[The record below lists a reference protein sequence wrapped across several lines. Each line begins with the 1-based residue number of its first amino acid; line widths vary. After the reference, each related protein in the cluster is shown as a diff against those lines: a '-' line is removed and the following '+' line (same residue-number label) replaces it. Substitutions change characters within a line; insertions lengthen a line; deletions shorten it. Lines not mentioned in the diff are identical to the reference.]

1 MWTIF
6 YLVLLACTVVWTNVS
21 GQEYLPPK
29 IGGAGSAKK
38 PASEPTLPANYDFSY
53 DVQDNAV
60 NLDFGHNEKRK
71 DDRATGS
78 FHVLLPDGRM
88 QLVEYE
94 AGPDGYKPQVMYMG
108 TATFP
113 TASSGD
119 KFDGY
124 HYNAASNRQSVRQAA
139 PRASRQPTPP
149 PLPAPSPPLLLHAA
163 SGNATL

>member
-1 MWTIF
+1 MTFWSTS
-6 YLVLLACTVVWTNVS
+6 A
-21 GQEYLPPK
+21 QEYLPPK
-29 IGGAGSAKK
+29 LGGGGSKK
-38 PASEPTLPANYDFSY
+38 PAVEPTLPANYDFSY

-60 NLDFGHNEKRK
+60 SLDFGHNEKRK

-94 AGPDGYKPQVMYMG
+94 AGPDGYKPQIMYMG

-113 TASSGD
+113 AQTGGD

-139 PRASRQPTPP
+139 PRGPARNPPTAPP
-149 PLPAPSPPLLLHAA
+149 PAPAPLLTPVN
-163 SGNATL
+163 STQ

>member
-6 YLVLLACTVVWTNVS
+6 FLTVVTWMTFWS
-21 GQEYLPPK
+21 STSAQEYLPPK
-29 IGGAGSAKK
+29 IGNGSKK
-38 PASEPTLPANYDFSY
+38 PAIEPTLPANYDFSY
-53 DVQDNAV
+53 DVQDNTV

-94 AGPDGYKPQVMYMG
+94 AGPDGYKPQIMYMG

-113 TASSGD
+113 TPGGD

-139 PRASRQPTPP
+139 PRGPPRQPPTAPP
-149 PLPAPSPPLLLHAA
+149 PAPAPPAPT
-163 SGNATL
+163 NATQ